1 MERGDYNIADFFSI
15 LKWLLKDASTSP
27 DGALGGQLQVT
38 QIFKTNH
45 EIMKNCWKI
54 VEKHLSSQFSKKS
67 PGIGLSPAPEL
78 DKVKHRK

>member
-1 MERGDYNIADFFSI
+1 MEKGDYNNADFFSK

-45 EIMKNCWKI
+45 EIKKLWKI
-54 VEKHLSSQFSKKS
+54 DEKHLSSQFSKKS

-78 DKVKHRK
+78 DKVKQ